1 MLEQMIQNI
10 LVYVIMINVLQ
21 GLVTNQGFREV
32 FRFVGGMILIVL
44 CVSPMLS
51 RISDTDQIG
60 KFLEEKLFQ
69 GEMDQLEQE
78 TKLAEG
84 DFERIMLKQ
93 CREELEKQ
101 MSNMVE
107 QEGQTPEKIEVEL
120 KKDRRGSLQLGEVKV
135 ILEKDSVQTAA
146 SGRSSPI
153 RVQDIVI
160 DTGTD
165 QKNPKESVTTDAD
178 TVRLQRQICKKYE
191 LSKKKVIVWKK
202 CGKN

>member
-1 MLEQMIQNI
+1 MFGQMIQNI

-21 GLVTNQGFREV
+21 GLVTSQGFREI

-44 CVSPMLS
+44 CVSPILS
-51 RISDTDQIG
+51 QISDTDQIG

-84 DFERIMLKQ
+84 DFEKIMLKQ
-93 CREELEKQ
+93 CREELEQQ
-101 MSNMVE
+101 MSSMVE
-107 QEGQTPEKIEVEL
+107 KEGEMPRKVEVEL
-120 KKDRRGSLQLGEVKV
+120 KKDKKGSLQMGEVTV
-135 ILEKDSVQTAA
+135 ILEKDSVQTTA

-165 QKNPKESVTTDAD
+165 QKTQKESVTTDAD
-178 TVRLQRQICKKYE
+178 TVKLQQQICKKYE

>member
-1 MLEQMIQNI
+1 MFGQMIQNI

-21 GLVTNQGFREV
+21 GLVTSQGFREI

-44 CVSPMLS
+44 CVSPILS
-51 RISDTDQIG
+51 QISDTDQIG

-84 DFERIMLKQ
+84 DFEKIMLKQ
-93 CREELEKQ
+93 CREELEQQ
-101 MSNMVE
+101 MSSMVE
-107 QEGQTPEKIEVEL
+107 KEGEMPRKVEVEL
-120 KKDRRGSLQLGEVKV
+120 KKDKKGSLQMGEVTV
-135 ILEKDSVQTAA
+135 ILEKDSVQTTA

-165 QKNPKESVTTDAD
+165 QKTQKESVTTDAD
-178 TVRLQRQICKKYE
+178 TVRLQNQICKKYE
-191 LSKKKVIVWKK
+191 LSKKKVIVWRK

>member
-1 MLEQMIQNI
+1 MLGQMIQNI
-10 LVYVIMINVLQ
+10 LVYIIIINVLQ
-21 GLVTNQGFREV
+21 GLVASQGFREI
-32 FRFVGGMILIVL
+32 FRFVGGMMLIVL

-51 RISDTDQIG
+51 YISDTDQIG
-60 KFLEEKLFQ
+60 EFLEEKLFQ

-84 DFERIMLKQ
+84 DFEKIMLKQ
-93 CREELEKQ
+93 CREELEQQ
-101 MSNMVE
+101 MSDMVE
-107 QEGQTPEKIEVEL
+107 KEGETPRKVEVKL
-120 KKDRRGSLQLGEVKV
+120 KKDRKGSLQLGEVTV
-135 ILEKDSVQTAA
+135 ILEEDSVQTAA

-160 DTGTD
+160 DTQTD
-165 QKNPKESVTTDAD
+165 QKTQKESVMTDAD
-178 TVRLQRQICKKYE
+178 TVRLQKQICKKYE

>member
-1 MLEQMIQNI
+1 MFGQMIQNI

-21 GLVTNQGFREV
+21 GLVTSQGFREI

-44 CVSPMLS
+44 CVSPILS

-60 KFLEEKLFQ
+60 KYLEEKLFQ

-84 DFERIMLKQ
+84 DFEKIMLRR
-93 CREELEKQ
+93 CRSELEEQ
-101 MSNMVE
+101 VNTMVE
-107 QEGQTPEKIEVEL
+107 KEGKTSRKVEVAL
-120 KKDRRGSLQLGEVKV
+120 KKNRKGSLQLKQVTV
-135 ILEKDSVQTAA
+135 ILENDNIPVSAPGK
-146 SGRSSPI
+146 GSSI

-160 DTGTD
+160 DDQMDHKLKTG
-165 QKNPKESVTTDAD
+165 SVTTDAD
-178 TVRLQRQICKKYE
+178 TAKLQQQICKKYE

>member
-1 MLEQMIQNI
+1 MFGQMIQNI

-21 GLVTNQGFREV
+21 GLVTSQGFREI

-44 CVSPMLS
+44 CVSPILS
-51 RISDTDQIG
+51 QISDTDQIG

-84 DFERIMLKQ
+84 DFEKIMLKQ
-93 CREELEKQ
+93 CREELEQQ

-107 QEGQTPEKIEVEL
+107 REGETPRKVEVEL
-120 KKDRRGSLQLGEVKV
+120 KKDGEGSLQMGGVTV
-135 ILEKDSVQTAA
+135 ILEKDSVQTTA

-165 QKNPKESVTTDAD
+165 QKTRKESVMTDAD
-178 TVRLQRQICKKYE
+178 TVRLQKQICKKYE
-191 LSKKKVIVWKK
+191 LSKKKVIVWRK

>member
-1 MLEQMIQNI
+1 MFGQMIQNI

-21 GLVTNQGFREV
+21 GLVTSQGFREI

-44 CVSPMLS
+44 CVSPILS
-51 RISDTDQIG
+51 KISDTDQIG

-84 DFERIMLKQ
+84 DFEKIMLKQ
-93 CREELEKQ
+93 CREELEQQ

-107 QEGQTPEKIEVEL
+107 REGETPRKVEVEL
-120 KKDRRGSLQLGEVKV
+120 KKDGEGCLQMGGVTV
-135 ILEKDSVQTAA
+135 ILEKDSVQTTA

-165 QKNPKESVTTDAD
+165 QKTRKESVMTDAD
-178 TVRLQRQICKKYE
+178 TVRLQKQICKKYE
-191 LSKKKVIVWKK
+191 LSKKKVIVWRK

>member
-1 MLEQMIQNI
+1 MFGQMIQNI

-21 GLVTNQGFREV
+21 GLVTSQGFREI

-44 CVSPMLS
+44 CVSPILS
-51 RISDTDQIG
+51 KISDTDQIG

-84 DFERIMLKQ
+84 DFEKIMLKQ
-93 CREELEKQ
+93 CREELEQQ
-101 MSNMVE
+101 MSSMVE
-107 QEGQTPEKIEVEL
+107 KEGETPRKVEVEL
-120 KKDRRGSLQLGEVKV
+120 KKDGEGCLQMGGVTV
-135 ILEKDSVQTAA
+135 ILEKDSVQTTA

-165 QKNPKESVTTDAD
+165 QKTRKESVMTDAD
-178 TVRLQRQICKKYE
+178 TVRLQKQICKKYE
-191 LSKKKVIVWKK
+191 LSKKKVIVWRK

>member
-1 MLEQMIQNI
+1 MFGQMIQNI

-21 GLVTNQGFREV
+21 GLVTSQGFREI

-44 CVSPMLS
+44 CVSPILS
-51 RISDTDQIG
+51 QISDTDQIG

-84 DFERIMLKQ
+84 DFEKIMLKQ
-93 CREELEKQ
+93 CREELEQQ

-107 QEGQTPEKIEVEL
+107 REGETPRKVEVEL
-120 KKDRRGSLQLGEVKV
+120 KKDGEGSLQMGGVTV
-135 ILEKDSVQTAA
+135 ILEKDSVQTTA

-153 RVQDIVI
+153 RVQEIVI
-160 DTGTD
+160 NDQTDHKYQTG
-165 QKNPKESVTTDAD
+165 SVTTDAG
-178 TVRLQRQICKKYE
+178 TVKLQRQICKKYE
-191 LSKKKVIVWKK
+191 LSKKKVIVWRK

>member
-1 MLEQMIQNI
+1 MFGQMIQNI

-21 GLVTNQGFREV
+21 GLVTSQGFREI

-44 CVSPMLS
+44 CVSPILS

-60 KFLEEKLFQ
+60 KYLEEKLFQ

-84 DFERIMLKQ
+84 DFEKIMLRR
-93 CREELEKQ
+93 CRSELEEQ
-101 MSNMVE
+101 VNTMVE
-107 QEGQTPEKIEVEL
+107 KEGKTPGKVEVAL
-120 KKDRRGSLQLGEVKV
+120 KKNRKGSLQLKQVTV
-135 ILEKDSVQTAA
+135 ILENDNIPVSAPGKGSF
-146 SGRSSPI
+146 I

-160 DTGTD
+160 DDQMDHKLKTG
-165 QKNPKESVTTDAD
+165 SVTTDAD
-178 TVRLQRQICKKYE
+178 TVKLQQQICKKYE

>member
-1 MLEQMIQNI
+1 MFGQMIQNI

-21 GLVTNQGFREV
+21 GLVTSQGFREI

-44 CVSPMLS
+44 CVSPILS
-51 RISDTDQIG
+51 QISDTDQIG

-84 DFERIMLKQ
+84 DFEKIMLKQ
-93 CREELEKQ
+93 CREELEQQ
-101 MSNMVE
+101 MSSMVE
-107 QEGQTPEKIEVEL
+107 KEGEMPRKVEVEL
-120 KKDRRGSLQLGEVKV
+120 KKDKKGSLQMGEVTV
-135 ILEKDSVQTAA
+135 ILEKDSVQTTA

-165 QKNPKESVTTDAD
+165 QKTQKESVTTDAD
-178 TVRLQRQICKKYE
+178 TVRLQNQICKKYE

>member
-1 MLEQMIQNI
+1 MFGQMIQNI

-21 GLVTNQGFREV
+21 GLVTSQGFREI

-44 CVSPMLS
+44 CVSPILS
-51 RISDTDQIG
+51 QISDTDQIG

-84 DFERIMLKQ
+84 DFEKIKLKQ
-93 CREELEKQ
+93 CREELEQQ

-107 QEGQTPEKIEVEL
+107 KEGETPRKVEVEL
-120 KKDRRGSLQLGEVKV
+120 KKDGEGSLQMGGVTV
-135 ILEKDSVQTAA
+135 ILEKDSVQTTA

-165 QKNPKESVTTDAD
+165 QKTQKESVMTDAD
-178 TVRLQRQICKKYE
+178 TVRLQKQICKKYE
-191 LSKKKVIVWKK
+191 LSKKKVIVWRK
-202 CGKN
+202 CGKI